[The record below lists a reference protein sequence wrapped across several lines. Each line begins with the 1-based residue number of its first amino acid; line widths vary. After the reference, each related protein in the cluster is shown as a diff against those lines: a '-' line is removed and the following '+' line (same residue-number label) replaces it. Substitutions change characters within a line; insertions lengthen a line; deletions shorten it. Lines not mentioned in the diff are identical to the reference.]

1 MTRYLLNKLLHQG
14 LISPEQHAVFTKYE
28 GTKFFSL
35 SWELKSF
42 LYLGVVLFSSGVGLL
57 IYEHIDTIGH
67 QVIIASI
74 AVISFA
80 CFYYAYRNQ
89 PPFSNQLITPSTP
102 FASYILLL
110 GCLTFLTLEG
120 YLQIQ
125 YTIFG
130 THYGL
135 ATFIPAI
142 VFFIAAYYFDHR
154 GVLSMALT
162 ALASWVGVS
171 VTPLNVLENNGGFA
185 EPTLIYTAVLL
196 GAIIIGTGLYLDRK
210 EIKRHF
216 TFSYLNFGANLLFI
230 ACLAGLFTLE
240 GQRALFAA
248 TLAGLCLGFIRYARR
263 EQAFF
268 FLLIAVLYGYIG
280 FTYLVFLSGAV
291 NDFGFAMLYFLLS
304 CGAVIYFFLHYKK
317 LLKGKNQ

>member
-1 MTRYLLNKLLHQG
+1 MTRNLLNRLLHQG

-28 GTKFFSL
+28 ETKSFSL

-42 LYLGVVLFSSGVGLL
+42 LYLGVVLFSTGVGLL
-57 IYEHIDTIGH
+57 IYQHIDTIGH
-67 QVIIASI
+67 QIVITFI

-89 PPFSNQLITPSTP
+89 PPFSNQLVAPSTP

-130 THYGL
+130 TRYGL
-135 ATFIPAI
+135 ATFIPAV
-142 VFFIAAYYFDHR
+142 VFFIVAYYFDHR

-171 VTPLNVLENNGGFA
+171 VTPLDVLKNNNGFA
-185 EPTLIYTAVLL
+185 EPALIYTAVAL
-196 GAIIIGTGLYLDRK
+196 GAVMIGAGLYLDWRG
-210 EIKRHF
+210 IKRHF

-248 TLAGLCLGFIRYARR
+248 LLAGLCFGFIWYARR
-263 EQAFF
+263 EQSFF

-280 FTYLVFLSGAV
+280 LTYLVFLSDTI

-304 CGAVIYFFLHYKK
+304 CGGVIYFFLHYKK
-317 LLKGKNQ
+317 LLKGKN